1 MRNKNLRRFPLDKIL
16 AFLGLCRIAK
26 AKGVSLCMH
35 LHYVR
40 QVQHGVEK
48 DFGVKPNQEAI
59 VTTTSAWLRNFDQA
73 LKESGNSNGV
83 NITNAP
89 KFSDC

>member
-1 MRNKNLRRFPLDKIL
+1 LDKIL
-16 AFLGLCRIAK
+16 AFFGLCRIEK

-40 QVQHGVEK
+40 QVQYGVEK

-59 VTTTSAWLRNFDQA
+59 EITTSAWLQNFYQA
-73 LKESGNSNGV
+73 MKESENSNGV

-89 KFSDC
+89 KFSDCYEN

>member
-1 MRNKNLRRFPLDKIL
+1 LDKIL
-16 AFLGLCRIAK
+16 AFFGLCRIAK

-40 QVQHGVEK
+40 KVQHGVEK
-48 DFGVKPNQEAI
+48 DFGVNPNQEAI
-59 VTTTSAWLRNFDQA
+59 EITTSAWLQNFDQA
-73 LKESGNSNGV
+73 MKESGSSNGI